1 LSFGQY
7 AAIRDLAKF
16 PTGGNPRS
24 EMTET
29 TILDTV
35 TMCAFVISSP
45 VVISTRGEILLDRNN
60 YTGHRYN
67 VRFCHFESSCHFDER
82 RNLIGPK
89 QLYWTPSQ
97 CALLSFRVQL
107 SFRRKE
113 KSYWTETTIL
123 DTVTMCAFVIS
134 TPVVISTR
142 GEILLDR
149 NNYTGH
155 RYNVRFCHFE
165 SSRP

>member
-1 LSFGQY
+1 VRFCHFESSCHFDERRNLIGPKQLYWTPLQCALLSFRVQLSFRRKEKSY
-7 AAIRDLAKF
+7 W
-16 PTGGNPRS
+16 
-24 EMTET
+24 TET

-60 YTGHRYN
+60 YTGHRHN
-67 VRFCHFESSCHFDER
+67 VRFCHFESSCHFDVR

-97 CALLSFRVQL
+97 CALLSFRLQL
-107 SFRRKE
+107 SFRREE

-134 TPVVISTR
+134 SPPDLR
-142 GEILLDR
+142 RDL
-149 NNYTGH
+149 
-155 RYNVRFCHFE
+155 
-165 SSRP
+165 